1 MQEIFYCFI
10 QSLPITY
17 TQGEFMSDLST
28 RLKQLLD
35 DRNLSMNAFA
45 KQLGVSQPSISD
57 IVNGRTRSPKNI
69 LEIASALGVNAHW
82 LKTGEGEPN
91 AEFIAYV
98 PAQNEQN
105 AFRVDVMDYQAA
117 AHSSGIVN
125 VDYPDVIESIFF
137 TEEGLFKVIGRKSAV
152 GIKLFKVPTDS
163 LSPTINPSDLVFVD
177 TLINNYV
184 AEGIYVFNLNGE
196 TYIKRLQR
204 LPTGV
209 IRALSDNPLYPPF
222 EITDELFD
230 TAEIIGKFLAV
241 LPFNPRLL

>member
-1 MQEIFYCFI
+1 
-10 QSLPITY
+10 
-17 TQGEFMSDLST
+17 MSDLST

-82 LKTGEGEPN
+82 LKTGEGEPDT
-91 AEFIAYV
+91 EFIAYV

-137 TEEGLFKVIGRKSAV
+137 TEEGLFKVIGRKV
-152 GIKLFKVPTDS
+152 QW
-163 LSPTINPSDLVFVD
+163 
-177 TLINNYV
+177 
-184 AEGIYVFNLNGE
+184 E
-196 TYIKRLQR
+196 
-204 LPTGV
+204 
-209 IRALSDNPLYPPF
+209 
-222 EITDELFD
+222 
-230 TAEIIGKFLAV
+230 
-241 LPFNPRLL
+241 

>member
-1 MQEIFYCFI
+1 MTTLAER
-10 QSLPITY
+10 LATLMAEK
-17 TQGEFMSDLST
+17 GLSQAELA
-28 RLKQLLD
+28 RII
-35 DRNLSMNAFA
+35 
-45 KQLGVSQPSISD
+45 GVKQPSIFKILSGQTL
-57 IVNGRTRSPKNI
+57 NPKNI
-69 LEIASALGVNAHW
+69 LEIATALEVNPHW
-82 LKTGEGEPN
+82 LKTGEGEPD

-105 AFRVDVMDYQAA
+105 ALRVDVMDYQAA
-117 AHSSGIVN
+117 AYSSGIVN